1 MNFNFS
7 SLFCNCP
14 RNIESTLNGLTT
26 LLGQIIMKLDGL
38 KQALDNT
45 KAQLLKASSEIQT
58 KIENLEIELQNQD
71 TTPEVD
77 TALEEL
83 KAVAQQLDDI
93 VPDAVVE

>member
-1 MNFNFS
+1 
-7 SLFCNCP
+7 
-14 RNIESTLNGLTT
+14 
-26 LLGQIIMKLDGL
+26 MKLDGL